1 MTKDAGRFQLSC
13 IEFRVDESDTRVW
26 LHVRN
31 SAGTK
36 KFILSPDTDVY
47 HIGLTLVIPDEIV
60 TVQLSRPCDKELKLI
75 NVNNLLD
82 LLRRDPDLVHVPEQ
96 CIPRIIQV
104 LFANTGC
111 DYISFSSGIGKA
123 FFLKFFFLNIQNV
136 LLTDYPDHL
145 VEFFLNLTF
154 RKHQRQAY

>member
-1 MTKDAGRFQLSC
+1 MLF
-13 IEFRVDESDTRVW
+13 
-26 LHVRN
+26 
-31 SAGTK
+31 
-36 KFILSPDTDVY
+36 
-47 HIGLTLVIPDEIV
+47 IGLPLVTPDEIV
-60 TVQLSRPCDKELKLI
+60 IVQLSRPCDKELKLI

-96 CIPRIIQV
+96 YIPRIIQV

-111 DYISFSSGIGKA
+111 DYISFFSGIGKA
-123 FFLKFFFLNIQNV
+123 FFLKVFLNIQNL
-136 LLTDYPDHL
+136 LLTDYQDHL